1 MILIE
6 LEPELE
12 SILENDAK
20 QKHISTSEMIK
31 NYLLQNYFNQ
41 NKPSDL
47 LSDIVNDLPEIA
59 CFKNKDPL
67 EIQEALRDEWN

>member
-20 QKHISTSEMIK
+20 QKHISTSEMLK
-31 NYLLQNYFNQ
+31 NYLLKHYFSQ
-41 NKPSDL
+41 EKSTDL

-67 EIQEALRDEWN
+67 EIQKDLRDEWN